1 MANNVKEQET
11 YKSTMEIVPEEENK
25 PVAEV
30 EKTEEEKPN
39 AFVRGWRKVKSIWKK
54 SRKNPITRTLEDMAA
69 GAALVEGGRIGYK
82 LVKNHIVTDI
92 PDLGAPIETEFVP
105 EQEPEIDVP
114 TDNDYVA

>member
-11 YKSTMEIVPEEENK
+11 YKSTMEIVEEENK
-25 PVAEV
+25 PVTEEV
-30 EKTEEEKPN
+30 KTEQEKPN
-39 AFVRGWRKVKSIWKK
+39 TFVRGWRKVKSIWKK

-69 GAALVEGGRIGYK
+69 GAALVEGGRLGYK

-92 PDLGAPIETEFVP
+92 SELGTPIETEFVP
-105 EQEPEIDVP
+105 EQEPEVDIP